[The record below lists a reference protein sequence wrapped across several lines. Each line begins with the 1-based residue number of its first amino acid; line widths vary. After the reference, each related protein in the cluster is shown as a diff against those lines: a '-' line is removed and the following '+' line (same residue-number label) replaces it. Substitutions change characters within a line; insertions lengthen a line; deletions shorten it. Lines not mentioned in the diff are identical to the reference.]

1 MSAVLYVRVSTDEQ
15 AGQRYNVA
23 TQTSKVE
30 DRCAHDGL
38 TVAKTF
44 TDADSARTT
53 DRPQFQAMLDY
64 CRKHRGKITHVVV
77 ADLSRLARNVADQS
91 LTIATL
97 KQLGIALMSC
107 DETIEDSAAGK
118 MSVNLLGVFNQFFS
132 DSLSERIKFRMKAG
146 VEQGRWLWLAPLGY
160 VNSGTKGN
168 TELHVDTQRADLVR
182 KAFELAASRS
192 YNLEQILRRLNVLG
206 LDTRRGKPLT
216 KQTLSRM
223 LRNQIY
229 AGWVVS
235 GENKVKGLHQ
245 PLVTQELFDLVQ
257 DALDGK
263 ESAPVVHKKVNT
275 EFPLKGFV
283 LCAGCGKKLTAGF
296 VKGRNDKYPR
306 YWCFNKKC
314 SVRVSANRD
323 EIERDF
329 VRILAMLEPTQ
340 ELLNQLPQIAKTYW
354 AHRLE
359 RIKSERM
366 TLSRRISQ
374 NKILN
379 QKIVM
384 QKVKGELS
392 AEDFE
397 AAKATVA
404 QEISE
409 AEAQLNAVDAETHT
423 MSQLLEETQHSIID
437 LVRSWRE
444 GNTQHR
450 QELCF
455 SLFPEGLR
463 YSREMRF
470 LNHSNTWL
478 MNSMQ
483 EMLDRISDEKNIGAG
498 DGI

>member
-182 KAFELAASRS
+182 KAFELVASRS

-235 GENKVKGLHQ
+235 
-245 PLVTQELFDLVQ
+245 
-257 DALDGK
+257 
-263 ESAPVVHKKVNT
+263 
-275 EFPLKGFV
+275 
-283 LCAGCGKKLTAGF
+283 
-296 VKGRNDKYPR
+296 R
-306 YWCFNKKC
+306 
-314 SVRVSANRD
+314 
-323 EIERDF
+323 
-329 VRILAMLEPTQ
+329 
-340 ELLNQLPQIAKTYW
+340 
-354 AHRLE
+354 
-359 RIKSERM
+359 
-366 TLSRRISQ
+366 
-374 NKILN
+374 
-379 QKIVM
+379 
-384 QKVKGELS
+384 
-392 AEDFE
+392 
-397 AAKATVA
+397 
-404 QEISE
+404 
-409 AEAQLNAVDAETHT
+409 
-423 MSQLLEETQHSIID
+423 
-437 LVRSWRE
+437 
-444 GNTQHR
+444 
-450 QELCF
+450 
-455 SLFPEGLR
+455 
-463 YSREMRF
+463 
-470 LNHSNTWL
+470 
-478 MNSMQ
+478 
-483 EMLDRISDEKNIGAG
+483 
-498 DGI
+498 